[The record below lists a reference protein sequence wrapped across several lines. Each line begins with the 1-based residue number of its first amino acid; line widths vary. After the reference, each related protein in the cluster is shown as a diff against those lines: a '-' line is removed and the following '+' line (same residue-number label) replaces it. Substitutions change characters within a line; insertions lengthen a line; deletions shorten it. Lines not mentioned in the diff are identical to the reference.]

1 MYLRECPFCGDIAEI
16 RQAKSSSGVSVF
28 VKCKTCGA
36 QTKRKRVKDYMKK
49 DEMNDHPA
57 VKDVVRLW
65 NSGIARISEYR
76 VR

>member
-16 RQAKSSSGVSVF
+16 RQAKNNSGVSVF

-49 DEMNDHPA
+49 DELKDHPA
-57 VKDVVRLW
+57 VQDVVRLW
-65 NSGIARISEYR
+65 NSGTAKISEYR